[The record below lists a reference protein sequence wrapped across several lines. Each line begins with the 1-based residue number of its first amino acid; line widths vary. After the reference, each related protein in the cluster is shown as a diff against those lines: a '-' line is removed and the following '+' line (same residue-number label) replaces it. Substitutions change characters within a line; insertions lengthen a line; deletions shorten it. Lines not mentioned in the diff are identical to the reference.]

1 MSYYDD
7 ILKKI
12 DQLIDNKEYEKAIS
26 TLKEELSLAY
36 IPKDFEKTFK
46 DRLNSISGLVENN
59 GKTISDE
66 EIVSYLKSSYEK
78 QLIAVNLLDNKN
90 LRDYLDIVEE
100 FLNGNGLK
108 NAKVL
113 LIDSLIRQEISETVK
128 ANIDDMDYEFI
139 PKYLLSPE
147 NTDGYLEAKK
157 KIEDYYLKE
166 PSKLKIALDLLYKET
181 ILMLPLNPETQ
192 EGELLFN
199 KIVDFVDKA
208 FNNQA

>member
-7 ILKKI
+7 ILKRI

-46 DRLNSISGLVENN
+46 DRLNSISGLVDH
-59 GKTISDE
+59 GVKTISDE
-66 EIVSYLKSSYEK
+66 ELISYLKSSYEK
-78 QLIAVNLLDNKN
+78 QLIAVNLLDSKN
-90 LRDYLDIVEE
+90 LRDYLDIVED
-100 FLNGNGLK
+100 FLVGKGLK

-113 LIDSLIRQEISETVK
+113 LIDSLIRQEISESIK

-139 PKYLLSPE
+139 PKYLLTPE

-157 KIEDYYLKE
+157 KLDDYYSKE
-166 PSKLKIALDLLYKET
+166 PSKLKIALDLLYKEA
-181 ILMLPLNPETQ
+181 ILMLPLNPEAQ
-192 EGELLFN
+192 EGEVMFN
-199 KIVDFVDKA
+199 KITDFVDKA
-208 FNNQA
+208 FGNQA